1 MLPAMS
7 DPTDDVPEIPAELA
21 TDPIEVFRAAW
32 ERAREKHPG
41 DATAVVLATADAD
54 GAPSSRVVLLKQ
66 VDERGFVF
74 FTNYRSRKA
83 RQLDDNPRASL
94 CAYWEATGEQV
105 RIAGRVEKT
114 SPEES
119 DAYFASRPRLS
130 QVGAWAS
137 DQSEPLPSR
146 EVLAGRV
153 AEVEA
158 EHEGREIPRPP
169 HWGGFRLVPERI
181 EFWWNRPYRLH
192 DRVVFHR
199 EGDGWRSERLYP

>member
-1 MLPAMS
+1 MS
-7 DPTDDVPEIPAELA
+7 EPSDDVPEIPAELA
-21 TDPIEVFRAAW
+21 ADPIEVFIAAW
-32 ERAREKHPG
+32 GRARERHPG
-41 DATAVVLATADAD
+41 DATAVVLATADGG
-54 GAPSSRVVLLKQ
+54 GAPSARVVLLKR

-83 RQLDDNPRASL
+83 RQLDANPRAAL

-105 RIAGRVEKT
+105 RVEGRVERT
-114 SPEES
+114 PPEES
-119 DAYFASRPRLS
+119 DLYFASRPRLS

-137 DQSEPLPSR
+137 SQSEPLPSR

-158 EHEGREIPRPP
+158 EHESREIPRPP
-169 HWGGFRLVPERI
+169 HWGGFRIVPERI

-192 DRVVFHR
+192 DRVVYHR